1 MEIAGNGRPGKRQGC
16 QHGIIDEVIQVDK
29 QEYKILSEEIMAL
42 VANERFVDAVEIAD
56 RIDWRKVRSFS
67 TLQKISE
74 LYRINCR
81 FDEAMDIMLMAYDKN
96 PNSRTIVYSLCELS
110 IDLDDLVAA
119 LQYLA
124 LYKKMA
130 PGDKGGLILQYKIL
144 EMQNAKTEEK
154 IELLEELNHKDYTE
168 EWAYQLAYLYHRI
181 GLATKCVET
190 CDQLITW
197 FGYGPFVIKAIE
209 LKMLHAP
216 LTDKQK
222 EIYESRNDISDQIEA
237 YESDDYTVE
246 RAESSV
252 AADMGTEDFHV
263 KTIDMGKFN
272 TINLQKAL
280 AESMRELMG
289 EDMEESEESLLVSTG
304 ELEQRMGDTQYFG
317 SGAREDYRRKNQR
330 QPYYPE
336 DGYEPIEGE
345 GAYPEESYEPVE
357 GGEAYPENVYEP
369 MDSGETYSENGY
381 EPMDGGEGYPEES
394 YEPMESEGAYPENG
408 YESMEDGECYSED
421 AYEQVEGGE
430 AYPEDGYE
438 PMGGEETYP
447 EDSYEPVEGG
457 KAYPVNGYEPT
468 EMEGNEIFF
477 EDKTEDIIIDTPP
490 AGTVMPG
497 PSMINAGM
505 KEATAKG
512 WQEAETPSLTKG
524 QQKNETADAFVETQK
539 PGMSVE
545 TAAEGNQP
553 EAKPVV
559 LAEEHQRV
567 EKTQNS
573 SVFDNVLSQGMDG
586 QISLVV
592 PEDIVVEKQITGQM
606 NLQEL
611 FLEWENVKKRKE
623 EERRA
628 KTSKDIMQE
637 TGKIFAEF
645 EAGARTGPIA
655 KIEEEHKM
663 FASRFQNSEIELRS
677 VDALEKIS
685 YTQGSIWDEVDAA
698 IEADKKKLEE
708 NTAVEETEDDVADSA
723 TAAGDGGAGAA
734 VGAALAG
741 AAVGTAVGAA
751 AGIAAEAALTEGVT
765 GDLSAIGQA
774 ASAVLNGEGYQGSQ
788 EALAAGPAAD
798 DAYVMTEEPMEEE
811 YDAGAGMTGDPSAEE
826 YYISEDAAE
835 EPAVEYASEDWTG
848 DPEYVPEEA
857 FSGEY
862 TPEEVYEEYEEEMA
876 GQTEPINEQVL
887 STSQIGDIESALEA
901 QADKVGAD
909 IAEED
914 NDNYN
919 GEEEHYLTLEE
930 QELFSDFMYSKKMR
944 NQILDAIDQI
954 SLAPYVGN
962 IIITGDSGT
971 GVIELAK
978 TMIKEIQM
986 IDNNFNASKVA
997 KISGDKMNRKDL
1009 TAMFEQLT
1017 NGALIIERA
1026 GAMTRDTLE
1035 GMSRILEGFQE
1046 GIIIIMTDRK
1056 KEMEK
1061 LIEKYD
1067 MITGYFNARIDI
1079 KPMNDNALV
1088 DYAKKYA
1095 HTREYKIDEERAVL
1109 ALHRRINELQIGE
1122 HNVTTREIEDI
1133 IDEAIEHSKRLRI
1146 STYVDILV
1154 GKRYDYE
1161 DMIILK
1167 EKDFD

>member
-1 MEIAGNGRPGKRQGC
+1 M
-16 QHGIIDEVIQVDK
+16 DK

-130 PGDKGGLILQYKIL
+130 PGDKGGLILQYRIL

-222 EIYESRNDISDQIEA
+222 EIYDSRNDISEQIEA

-289 EDMEESEESLLVSTG
+289 EDMDESEESPLVSTG
-304 ELEQRMGDTQYFG
+304 ELEQRIGDTQYFG
-317 SGAREDYRRKNQR
+317 SRDRADYRRQTPQEAYPEDNYEASESGETYAEDSYE
-330 QPYYPE
+330 PVEDGEVYPEDGYGPMEDGEVYPEDGYEPMEGGEVYPEDGYGPVEDGEVYPEDGYGPAEDGEVYPE
-336 DGYEPIEGE
+336 DGYEPIENKE
-345 GAYPEESYEPVE
+345 V
-357 GGEAYPENVYEP
+357 
-369 MDSGETYSENGY
+369 YSENGY
-381 EPMDGGEGYPEES
+381 QP
-394 YEPMESEGAYPENG
+394 
-408 YESMEDGECYSED
+408 
-421 AYEQVEGGE
+421 VEKG
-430 AYPEDGYE
+430 
-438 PMGGEETYP
+438 ETYP
-447 EDSYEPVEGG
+447 EEKPQVSRKEDAFKEDDGDEV
-457 KAYPVNGYEPT
+457 
-468 EMEGNEIFF
+468 FF
-477 EDKTEDIIIDTPP
+477 EDKTEDIIIDVPP

-497 PSMINAGM
+497 QTMINAKM
-505 KEATAKG
+505 KETFVKEQQAAG
-512 WQEAETPSLTKG
+512 SAPLTKG
-524 QQKNETADAFVETQK
+524 QQEDDATAV
-539 PGMSVE
+539 SVE
-545 TAAEGNQP
+545 AKREENTAAEEPQS

-559 LAEEHQRV
+559 LAEEHHRV
-567 EKTQNS
+567 EKAPVS

-628 KTSKDIMQE
+628 KTSKDIIQE

-645 EAGARTGPIA
+645 EAGARTGPLA
-655 KIEEEHKM
+655 KIEEERKM
-663 FASRFQNSEIELRS
+663 FASKFQNNEIELRS

-698 IEADKKKLEE
+698 IEADKKKLEGDIPVE
-708 NTAVEETEDDVADSA
+708 EEEDVTAV
-723 TAAGDGGAGAA
+723 AGDGTGPAIGA
-734 VGAALAG
+734 AALAG
-741 AAVGTAVGAA
+741 AAVGTVVGAA
-751 AGIAAEAALTEGVT
+751 AGIAAEAALAEGVT

-774 ASAVLNGEGYQGSQ
+774 ASAVLNGEGYH
-788 EALAAGPAAD
+788 EALAAEQAV
-798 DAYVMTEEPMEEE
+798 DASMMMKETVDEG
-811 YDAGAGMTGDPSAEE
+811 YDAESGVTEDPSAEE
-826 YYISEDAAE
+826 YYASEDAATE
-835 EPAVEYASEDWTG
+835 EDFAQEYGSEDWSG
-848 DPEYVPEEA
+848 EQEYVSEEA
-857 FSGEY
+857 VSEEY
-862 TPEEVYEEYEEEMA
+862 VLEEAYEGYEEELS
-876 GQTEPINEQVL
+876 GQTAPINEQVL
-887 STSQIGDIESALEA
+887 STSQIEDIESALEA

-909 IAEED
+909 TADED

-986 IDNNFNASKVA
+986 IDNNFSASKVA

-1009 TAMFEQLT
+1009 AAMFEQLT

-1061 LIEKYD
+1061 LIDKYD

-1122 HNVTTREIEDI
+1122 HNVTTREVEDI
-1133 IDEAIEHSKRLRI
+1133 IDEAIERSKRLRF
-1146 STYVDILV
+1146 STYVDVLV

>member
-1 MEIAGNGRPGKRQGC
+1 M
-16 QHGIIDEVIQVDK
+16 DK

-42 VANERFVDAVEIAD
+42 VANERFVEAVEIAD

-216 LTDKQK
+216 LTEKQK
-222 EIYESRNDISDQIEA
+222 EIYDSRNEISDQIEA

-263 KTIDMGKFN
+263 KTIDMSKFN

-289 EDMEESEESLLVSTG
+289 EDMGESEESPLVSTG

-317 SGAREDYRRKNQR
+317 SKERADHRRKTR
-330 QPYYPE
+330 GEAYPE
-336 DGYEPIEGE
+336 NDYEPIEGE
-345 GAYPEESYEPVE
+345 RGYAENSYEPIEGERGYAENSYEPIEGEVGYAENSYEPVE
-357 GGEAYPENVYEP
+357 GE
-369 MDSGETYSENGY
+369 
-381 EPMDGGEGYPEES
+381 EGYAGNG
-394 YEPMESEGAYPENG
+394 YEPMESEEVYQKDSYDPVKGNEA
-408 YESMEDGECYSED
+408 YSED
-421 AYEQVEGGE
+421 
-430 AYPEDGYE
+430 
-438 PMGGEETYP
+438 
-447 EDSYEPVEGG
+447 
-457 KAYPVNGYEPT
+457 
-468 EMEGNEIFF
+468 GNEVFF

-497 PSMINAGM
+497 PSMVNAGM
-505 KEATAKG
+505 KEAPVKTQGAADSVPSANGRQDTVTAVAAKVQ
-512 WQEAETPSLTKG
+512 QEEKAP
-524 QQKNETADAFVETQK
+524 
-539 PGMSVE
+539 
-545 TAAEGNQP
+545 AAEAKQP

-559 LAEEHQRV
+559 LAEKHQRV
-567 EKTQNS
+567 EKRQMSN
-573 SVFDNVLSQGMDG
+573 VFDNVLSQGMDG

-592 PEDIVVEKQITGQM
+592 PEDVVVEKQITGQM

-611 FLEWENVKKRKE
+611 FLEWENVKRRKE

-628 KTSKDIMQE
+628 KTSKDIIQE

-645 EAGARTGPIA
+645 EAGARSMPLA
-655 KIEEEHKM
+655 KIEEESKM
-663 FASRFQNSEIELRS
+663 FSSKFRNSEDIELRS
-677 VDALEKIS
+677 VDELEKIS

-698 IEADKKKLEE
+698 IEADKKKAEGI
-708 NTAVEETEDDVADSA
+708 NAETEDGESSAEETGTDAASEDSA
-723 TAAGDGGAGAA
+723 EMGVDAAEVGA
-734 VGAALAG
+734 AALAG
-741 AAVGTAVGAA
+741 AAVGTVAGAMAGTA
-751 AGIAAEAALTEGVT
+751 AMADGVT

-774 ASAVLNGEGYQGSQ
+774 ASVILNGEGYQ
-788 EALAAGPAAD
+788 EALAAGQAEDVKEEVSATAYEAAEEGY
-798 DAYVMTEEPMEEE
+798 DAESGMTE
-811 YDAGAGMTGDPSAEE
+811 DISAEG
-826 YYISEDAAE
+826 YYSSEDAAE
-835 EPAVEYASEDWTG
+835 DFAPEYASEEWAYDSEAA
-848 DPEYVPEEA
+848 PEEEYVAGDGAYEGYE
-857 FSGEY
+857 GEIS
-862 TPEEVYEEYEEEMA
+862 

-887 STSQIGDIESALEA
+887 NTSQISDIESALEA

-909 IAEED
+909 TADED
-914 NDNYN
+914 NDSYS

-944 NQILDAIDQI
+944 TQILDAIDQI

-978 TMIKEIQM
+978 TMIREIQM

-1009 TAMFEQLT
+1009 ATMFEQLT

-1026 GAMTRDTLE
+1026 GAMTKDTLE

-1061 LIEKYD
+1061 LIDKYD
-1067 MITGYFNARIDI
+1067 LITGYFNARIDI

-1133 IDEAIEHSKRLRI
+1133 IDEAIERSKRLRI
-1146 STYVDILV
+1146 STYIDILV

>member
-1 MEIAGNGRPGKRQGC
+1 M
-16 QHGIIDEVIQVDK
+16 DK

-289 EDMEESEESLLVSTG
+289 EDTEESEESPLVSTG
-304 ELEQRMGDTQYFG
+304 ELEQRIGDTQYFG
-317 SGAREDYRRKNQR
+317 SGVREDYRRKTRQ
-330 QPYYPE
+330 QPYP
-336 DGYEPIEGE
+336 
-345 GAYPEESYEPVE
+345 
-357 GGEAYPENVYEP
+357 N
-369 MDSGETYSENGY
+369 NGY
-381 EPMDGGEGYPEES
+381 EPMEGEA
-394 YEPMESEGAYPENG
+394 AYPTDG
-408 YESMEDGECYSED
+408 YVPAEGE
-421 AYEQVEGGE
+421 E
-430 AYPEDGYE
+430 AYPADDYVPMEGEEVYPTDDYVPMEGEAAYPADGYV
-438 PMGGEETYP
+438 PMEGEEAYPAEGYGPMEGEEAYPADDYVPMEGEAAYPAEGEETFLTDG
-447 EDSYEPVEGG
+447 DSSKE
-457 KAYPVNGYEPT
+457 KD
-468 EMEGNEIFF
+468 GNEVFF
-477 EDKTEDIIIDTPP
+477 EDKTEDIIIDAPP

-505 KEATAKG
+505 KEALVKESVKELQGT
-512 WQEAETPSLTKG
+512 EPSSLTKG
-524 QQKNETADAFVETQK
+524 RREDD
-539 PGMSVE
+539 
-545 TAAEGNQP
+545 TAAVSAKEQP
-553 EAKPVV
+553 EEKTAAAEHQPELLHEAKPVV

-592 PEDIVVEKQITGQM
+592 PEDIVIEKQITGQM

-611 FLEWENVKKRKE
+611 FLDWENVKKRKE

-628 KTSKDIMQE
+628 KTSKDIIQE

-645 EAGARTGPIA
+645 EAGARTGPLA
-655 KIEEEHKM
+655 KIEEERKM
-663 FASRFQNSEIELRS
+663 FASKFQNSEIELRS

-698 IEADKKKLEE
+698 IEADKKKLEG
-708 NTAVEETEDDVADSA
+708 TDAAAAAD
-723 TAAGDGGAGAA
+723 GDGAGAA

-751 AGIAAEAALTEGVT
+751 AGIAAEAALADGVT

-788 EALAAGPAAD
+788 QTLSDGQAAEDVP
-798 DAYVMTEEPMEEE
+798 VMTEEPAEQE
-811 YDAGAGMTGDPSAEE
+811 YGGTPGTAEDSLAGESEE
-826 YYISEDAAE
+826 YYIYEDAAQE
-835 EPAVEYASEDWTG
+835 EDFAPEYASEEWADG
-848 DPEYVPEEA
+848 QEYVSEEA
-857 FSGEY
+857 SFGEY
-862 TPEEVYEEYEEEMA
+862 APEDAYEGYEGYEENAENA
-876 GQTEPINEQVL
+876 DSQAEPVNEQIL

-978 TMIKEIQM
+978 TMIREIQM

-1009 TAMFEQLT
+1009 TAMFDQLT

-1061 LIEKYD
+1061 LIDKYD

-1133 IDEAIEHSKRLRI
+1133 IDEAIERSKRLRF

>member
-1 MEIAGNGRPGKRQGC
+1 M
-16 QHGIIDEVIQVDK
+16 DK

-42 VANERFVDAVEIAD
+42 VANERFVEAVEIAD

-216 LTDKQK
+216 LTEKQK
-222 EIYESRNDISDQIEA
+222 EIYDSRNEISDQIEA

-263 KTIDMGKFN
+263 KTIDMSKFN

-289 EDMEESEESLLVSTG
+289 EDMDESEESPLVSTG

-317 SGAREDYRRKNQR
+317 SKERADHRRKTR
-330 QPYYPE
+330 GEAYPE
-336 DGYEPIEGE
+336 NDYEPIEGE
-345 GAYPEESYEPVE
+345 RGYAENSYEPIEGEEGYAENSYEPIEGEVGYAENSYEPVE
-357 GGEAYPENVYEP
+357 GEGDYAEN
-369 MDSGETYSENGY
+369 
-381 EPMDGGEGYPEES
+381 
-394 YEPMESEGAYPENG
+394 
-408 YESMEDGECYSED
+408 
-421 AYEQVEGGE
+421 
-430 AYPEDGYE
+430 
-438 PMGGEETYP
+438 
-447 EDSYEPVEGG
+447 SYEPVEGEEG
-457 KAYPVNGYEPT
+457 YAENSYEPAEGDEGYIGDGYEP
-468 EMEGNEIFF
+468 MEGEGGYTENSYEPIESEEVYQKDSYEPVKGNEAYSEDGNEVFF

-497 PSMINAGM
+497 TVMPGPSMVNAGM
-505 KEATAKG
+505 KEAPIKTQGAADLAPSVNGRQDAVTAVAAKV
-512 WQEAETPSLTKG
+512 QREEKAP
-524 QQKNETADAFVETQK
+524 
-539 PGMSVE
+539 
-545 TAAEGNQP
+545 AAEAKQP

-559 LAEEHQRV
+559 LAEKHQRV
-567 EKTQNS
+567 EKRQMSN
-573 SVFDNVLSQGMDG
+573 VFDNVLSQGMDG

-592 PEDIVVEKQITGQM
+592 PEDVVVEKQITGQM

-611 FLEWENVKKRKE
+611 FLEWENVKRRKE

-628 KTSKDIMQE
+628 KTSKDIIQE

-645 EAGARTGPIA
+645 EAGARSMPLA
-655 KIEEEHKM
+655 KIEEESKM
-663 FASRFQNSEIELRS
+663 FSSKFRNSEDIELRS
-677 VDALEKIS
+677 VDELEKIS

-698 IEADKKKLEE
+698 IEADKKKAEGIIAGTEDGESSAEE
-708 NTAVEETEDDVADSA
+708 AGTDAASEDSAEMGVDAVEV
-723 TAAGDGGAGAA
+723 GA
-734 VGAALAG
+734 AALAG
-741 AAVGTAVGAA
+741 AAVGTVAGAMAGMA
-751 AGIAAEAALTEGVT
+751 AKAGTAAEAAMVDGVT

-774 ASAVLNGEGYQGSQ
+774 ASVILNGEGYQ
-788 EALAAGPAAD
+788 EALAAGQAAD
-798 DAYVMTEEPMEEE
+798 VKEDFSAMAGEAAEDG
-811 YDAGAGMTGDPSAEE
+811 YDAESGVTEDISAEG
-826 YYISEDAAE
+826 YYGSEDAAE
-835 EPAVEYASEDWTG
+835 DFAPEYASEEWAYDSEAA
-848 DPEYVPEEA
+848 PAEEYVAGDGIYEGYE
-857 FSGEY
+857 GEIS
-862 TPEEVYEEYEEEMA
+862 

-887 STSQIGDIESALEA
+887 NTSQISDIESALEA

-909 IAEED
+909 IADED
-914 NDNYN
+914 NDGYS

-944 NQILDAIDQI
+944 TQILDAIDQI

-978 TMIKEIQM
+978 TMIREIQM

-1009 TAMFEQLT
+1009 ATMFEQLT

-1026 GAMTRDTLE
+1026 GAMTKDTLE

-1061 LIEKYD
+1061 LIDKYD
-1067 MITGYFNARIDI
+1067 LITGYFNARIDI

-1133 IDEAIEHSKRLRI
+1133 IDEAIERSKRLRI
-1146 STYVDILV
+1146 STYIDILV

>member
-1 MEIAGNGRPGKRQGC
+1 MRDRSGRMTKSDIFLPDLSQSFKD
-16 QHGIIDEVIQVDK
+16 QHGIIDEVNQVDK

-130 PGDKGGLILQYKIL
+130 PGDKGGLILQYRIL

-222 EIYESRNDISDQIEA
+222 EIYDSRNDISEQIEA

-289 EDMEESEESLLVSTG
+289 EDMDESEESPLVSTG
-304 ELEQRMGDTQYFG
+304 ELEQRIGDTQYFG
-317 SGAREDYRRKNQR
+317 PRDRADYRRQTPQEAYPEDNYEVSGSGEAYAEDSYE
-330 QPYYPE
+330 PVEDGEVYPEDGYGPMEDGEVYPEDGYEPMEDGEVYPEDGYGPVEDGEVYPEDGYGPAEDGEVYPE
-336 DGYEPIEGE
+336 DGYEPIENKE
-345 GAYPEESYEPVE
+345 V
-357 GGEAYPENVYEP
+357 
-369 MDSGETYSENGY
+369 YSENGY
-381 EPMDGGEGYPEES
+381 Q
-394 YEPMESEGAYPENG
+394 PMEKG
-408 YESMEDGECYSED
+408 
-421 AYEQVEGGE
+421 
-430 AYPEDGYE
+430 
-438 PMGGEETYP
+438 ETYP
-447 EDSYEPVEGG
+447 EEKPQVSRKEDAIKEDD
-457 KAYPVNGYEPT
+457 
-468 EMEGNEIFF
+468 GNEVFF
-477 EDKTEDIIIDTPP
+477 EDKTEDIIIDVPP

-497 PSMINAGM
+497 QTMINAKM
-505 KEATAKG
+505 KETFVKEQQAAG
-512 WQEAETPSLTKG
+512 SAPLAKG
-524 QQKNETADAFVETQK
+524 QQEDDAAAVSAEAK
-539 PGMSVE
+539 RE
-545 TAAEGNQP
+545 ENTAAEEQQP
-553 EAKPVV
+553 EIKPVV
-559 LAEEHQRV
+559 LAEEHHRV
-567 EKTQNS
+567 EKAPVS

-628 KTSKDIMQE
+628 KTSKDIIQE

-645 EAGARTGPIA
+645 EAGARTGPLA
-655 KIEEEHKM
+655 KIEEERKM
-663 FASRFQNSEIELRS
+663 FASKFQNNEIELRS

-698 IEADKKKLEE
+698 IEADKKKLEGDIP
-708 NTAVEETEDDVADSA
+708 VEEEEDV
-723 TAAGDGGAGAA
+723 TTVAGDGTGLA
-734 VGAALAG
+734 VGAAALAG
-741 AAVGTAVGAA
+741 AAVGTVVGAA
-751 AGIAAEAALTEGVT
+751 AGIAAEAALAEGVT

-774 ASAVLNGEGYQGSQ
+774 ASAVLNGEGYH
-788 EALAAGPAAD
+788 EALAAEQAAD
-798 DAYVMTEEPMEEE
+798 ASMMMKETVDEG
-811 YDAGAGMTGDPSAEE
+811 YDAESGLAEGSSVEE
-826 YYISEDAAE
+826 YYASEDAATE
-835 EPAVEYASEDWTG
+835 EDFAQEYGSEDWSG
-848 DPEYVPEEA
+848 DQEYVSEEAASEEYVPEEEA
-857 FSGEY
+857 
-862 TPEEVYEEYEEEMA
+862 YEGYEEELS
-876 GQTEPINEQVL
+876 GQTAPINEQVL

-909 IAEED
+909 TADED

-986 IDNNFNASKVA
+986 IDNNFSASKVA

-1009 TAMFEQLT
+1009 AAMFEQLT

-1061 LIEKYD
+1061 LIDKYD

-1122 HNVTTREIEDI
+1122 HNVTTREVEDI
-1133 IDEAIEHSKRLRI
+1133 IDEAIERSKRLRL
-1146 STYVDILV
+1146 STYVDVLV

>member
-1 MEIAGNGRPGKRQGC
+1 M
-16 QHGIIDEVIQVDK
+16 DK

-81 FDEAMDIMLMAYDKN
+81 FEEAMDIMLMAYDKN

-110 IDLDDLVAA
+110 VDLDDLVAA

-222 EIYESRNDISDQIEA
+222 EIYDSRNDISEQIEA
-237 YESDDYTVE
+237 YESDDYTIE

-289 EDMEESEESLLVSTG
+289 EDLDESEESPLVSTG
-304 ELEQRMGDTQYFG
+304 ELEMRIGDTQHFG
-317 SGAREDYRRKNQR
+317 SEDGYEPMEDNEVFL
-330 QPYYPE
+330 E
-336 DGYEPIEGE
+336 DGYEPIEDGE
-345 GAYPEESYEPVE
+345 VYPE
-357 GGEAYPENVYEP
+357 
-369 MDSGETYSENGY
+369 D
-381 EPMDGGEGYPEES
+381 D
-394 YEPMESEGAYPENG
+394 
-408 YESMEDGECYSED
+408 YESMEDGEVYPEDDYGPMEDGEVYS
-421 AYEQVEGGE
+421 
-430 AYPEDGYE
+430 EDGYE
-438 PMGGEETYP
+438 PIEDGGTYP
-447 EDSYEPVEGG
+447 EEDPQVSQKENAFKEDD
-457 KAYPVNGYEPT
+457 
-468 EMEGNEIFF
+468 GNEVFF
-477 EDKTEDIIIDTPP
+477 EDKTEDIIIDVPP

-497 PSMINAGM
+497 QAMVNAKM
-505 KEATAKG
+505 KETFVKTQ
-512 WQEAETPSLTKG
+512 QEAGSAPLANG
-524 QQKNETADAFVETQK
+524 QQEDDVTAVSAKAQEEEQ
-539 PGMSVE
+539 
-545 TAAEGNQP
+545 TAAEEQQP
-553 EAKPVV
+553 EVKPVV

-628 KTSKDIMQE
+628 KTSEDIMQE

-645 EAGARTGPIA
+645 EAGARTGPLA

-663 FASRFQNSEIELRS
+663 FASKFHNNEIELRS

-698 IEADKKKLEE
+698 IEADKKKLEGD
-708 NTAVEETEDDVADSA
+708 APVEEEVESAEAIEGDEEPAVGADLS
-723 TAAGDGGAGAA
+723 AGA
-734 VGAALAG
+734 AALAG
-741 AAVGTAVGAA
+741 AAVGTVVGAA
-751 AGIAAEAALTEGVT
+751 AGIAAEAALADGVT

-774 ASAVLNGEGYQGSQ
+774 ASAVLNGEGYQES
-788 EALAAGPAAD
+788 LAAEQTEG
-798 DAYVMTEEPMEEE
+798 DASIIMEEG
-811 YDAGAGMTGDPSAEE
+811 YDASAEE
-826 YYISEDAAE
+826 YYASEDAVPE
-835 EPAVEYASEDWTG
+835 EDYATEYASEDWT
-848 DPEYVPEEA
+848 DDQEYVQEEVSSGEYAPEEA
-857 FSGEY
+857 
-862 TPEEVYEEYEEEMA
+862 YEEYEGEVS

-909 IAEED
+909 TADED

-978 TMIKEIQM
+978 TMIREIQM

-1009 TAMFEQLT
+1009 AAMFEQLT

-1026 GAMTRDTLE
+1026 SAMTRDTLE

-1122 HNVTTREIEDI
+1122 HNVTTREVEDI
-1133 IDEAIEHSKRLRI
+1133 IDEAIERSKRLKI

>member
-1 MEIAGNGRPGKRQGC
+1 M
-16 QHGIIDEVIQVDK
+16 DK
-29 QEYKILSEEIMAL
+29 QEYKILSEEIMTL

-130 PGDKGGLILQYKIL
+130 PGDKGGLILQYRIL

-222 EIYESRNDISDQIEA
+222 EIYDSRNDISDQIEA

-289 EDMEESEESLLVSTG
+289 EDMDESEESPLVSTG
-304 ELEQRMGDTQYFG
+304 ELEQRIGDTQYFG
-317 SGAREDYRRKNQR
+317 SRDRADYRRKTPQ
-330 QPYYPE
+330 
-336 DGYEPIEGE
+336 
-345 GAYPEESYEPVE
+345 
-357 GGEAYPENVYEP
+357 EAYPEDNYEASE
-369 MDSGETYSENGY
+369 SGETYSEDGY
-381 EPMDGGEGYPEES
+381 EPVEDGEGYPQD
-394 YEPMESEGAYPENG
+394 G
-408 YESMEDGECYSED
+408 YGPMEDGEVYPED
-421 AYEQVEGGE
+421 GYGPMEDGGTYPEDGYGPVENGGV
-430 AYPEDGYE
+430 YPEDGYE
-438 PMGGEETYP
+438 PMEGGGTYPEDDYELKEAGETYP
-447 EDSYEPVEGG
+447 ED
-457 KAYPVNGYEPT
+457 GYEPMKEGEAYSEEEPQT
-468 EMEGNEIFF
+468 SQKEESLKEDDGNEVFF
-477 EDKTEDIIIDTPP
+477 EDKTEDIIIDVPP

-497 PSMINAGM
+497 QSMINAKR
-505 KEATAKG
+505 KEAFVKEQ
-512 WQEAETPSLTKG
+512 QETGSAPLTNG
-524 QQKNETADAFVETQK
+524 QQEDDVTAASAEAQ
-539 PGMSVE
+539 GE
-545 TAAEGNQP
+545 EQTAAEEKP
-553 EAKPVV
+553 SEVKPVV

-567 EKTQNS
+567 EKAQNS

-628 KTSKDIMQE
+628 KTSKDIIQE

-645 EAGARTGPIA
+645 EAGARTGPLA
-655 KIEEEHKM
+655 KIEEERKM
-663 FASRFQNSEIELRS
+663 FASKFQNSEIELRS
-677 VDALEKIS
+677 VDSLEKIS

-698 IEADKKKLEE
+698 IEADRKKLEGDTPVE
-708 NTAVEETEDDVADSA
+708 EEEDVTAVAED
-723 TAAGDGGAGAA
+723 GAGPAIGA
-734 VGAALAG
+734 AALAG
-741 AAVGTAVGAA
+741 AAVGTVVGAA
-751 AGIAAEAALTEGVT
+751 AGIAAEAALADGVT

-774 ASAVLNGEGYQGSQ
+774 ASAVLNGEGYH
-788 EALAAGPAAD
+788 EALAAEQTAAD
-798 DAYVMTEEPMEEE
+798 ASMIMEEAVE
-811 YDAGAGMTGDPSAEE
+811 EGYDAGSDIAEDPSAEE
-826 YYISEDAAE
+826 YYASEDAVME
-835 EPAVEYASEDWTG
+835 EDFSPEYASEDWTG
-848 DPEYVPEEA
+848 DQEYVSEEIPSGEYAPEEA
-857 FSGEY
+857 
-862 TPEEVYEEYEEEMA
+862 YEEYEGELS
-876 GQTEPINEQVL
+876 GQTTPINEQVL

-909 IAEED
+909 TADED

-997 KISGDKMNRKDL
+997 KIGGDKMNRKDL
-1009 TAMFEQLT
+1009 AAMFEQLT

-1056 KEMEK
+1056 KEMER
-1061 LIEKYD
+1061 LIDKYD

-1095 HTREYKIDEERAVL
+1095 HSREYKIDEERAVL

-1133 IDEAIEHSKRLRI
+1133 IDEAIEHSKRLKI

-1161 DMIILK
+1161 DMIILR

>member
-1 MEIAGNGRPGKRQGC
+1 M
-16 QHGIIDEVIQVDK
+16 DK

-289 EDMEESEESLLVSTG
+289 EDMEESEESPLVSTG

-330 QPYYPE
+330 QPYPEDGYEPMEREGAYPE
-336 DGYEPIEGE
+336 DGYEPVGGGEGYPEDGYEPVEGE
-345 GAYPEESYEPVE
+345 GAYPEDAYEPIEGEGVYPEDGYEPVE
-357 GGEAYPENVYEP
+357 GGE
-369 MDSGETYSENGY
+369 
-381 EPMDGGEGYPEES
+381 GYP
-394 YEPMESEGAYPENG
+394 
-408 YESMEDGECYSED
+408 ED
-421 AYEQVEGGE
+421 AYESVEGEG

-438 PMGGEETYP
+438 PMEREGAYP

-457 KAYPVNGYEPT
+457 KAYPVDGYEPT

-477 EDKTEDIIIDTPP
+477 EDKTEDIIIDAPP

-505 KEATAKG
+505 KEATAKERQG
-512 WQEAETPSLTKG
+512 AESPSLTKG
-524 QQKNETADAFVETQK
+524 QQKNETTDVFAELQK
-539 PGMSVE
+539 PETLAE
-545 TAAEGNQP
+545 TAAGMNQP

-567 EKTQNS
+567 EKTKNS

-708 NTAVEETEDDVADSA
+708 NTSVEETADDLADSA
-723 TAAGDGGAGAA
+723 TAAGDGGTGAA

-741 AAVGTAVGAA
+741 AAVGTVVGAA

-798 DAYVMTEEPMEEE
+798 DAYVMTEEPMEEG
-811 YDAGAGMTGDPSAEE
+811 YDAEAGMTGDPSAEE
-826 YYISEDAAE
+826 YYISEDAAAEE
-835 EPAVEYASEDWTG
+835 EPAPEYASEDWTG

-862 TPEEVYEEYEEEMA
+862 TPEEAYEEYEGEMD

>member
-1 MEIAGNGRPGKRQGC
+1 M
-16 QHGIIDEVIQVDK
+16 DK

-130 PGDKGGLILQYKIL
+130 PGDKGGLILQYRIL

-222 EIYESRNDISDQIEA
+222 EIYDSRNDISEQIEA
-237 YESDDYTVE
+237 YESDDYTIE

-289 EDMEESEESLLVSTG
+289 EDMDESEESPLVSTG
-304 ELEQRMGDTQYFG
+304 ELEQRIGDTQHFDVR
-317 SGAREDYRRKNQR
+317 ARKDYRRNTQR
-330 QPYYPE
+330 ESYPE
-336 DGYEPIEGE
+336 DGYEPIG
-345 GAYPEESYEPVE
+345 
-357 GGEAYPENVYEP
+357 
-369 MDSGETYSENGY
+369 
-381 EPMDGGEGYPEES
+381 
-394 YEPMESEGAYPENG
+394 
-408 YESMEDGECYSED
+408 DGE
-421 AYEQVEGGE
+421 V
-430 AYPEDGYE
+430 YPEDGYE
-438 PMGGEETYP
+438 PMGDGEVYPEDGYEPMGDGEVYPEDGYEPMEDGEVYPEDGYEPMEDGETYP
-447 EDSYEPVEGG
+447 EDGYEPVEYGE
-457 KAYPVNGYEPT
+457 AYPEEETQVSQQEDAFR
-468 EMEGNEIFF
+468 EDDGNEVFF
-477 EDKTEDIIIDTPP
+477 EDKTDDIIIDAPP

-497 PSMINAGM
+497 MSVADNKM
-505 KEATAKG
+505 KEESVKE
-512 WQEAETPSLTKG
+512 QKEAESPSLTKE
-524 QQKNETADAFVETQK
+524 QQKEDITAVSAKAQQEE
-539 PGMSVE
+539 E
-545 TAAEGNQP
+545 TAAEKQP
-553 EAKPVV
+553 EVKPVV

-567 EKTQNS
+567 EKKQVN
-573 SVFDNVLSQGMDG
+573 SVFDNVLSQGLDG

-592 PEDIVVEKQITGQM
+592 PQDVVIEKQITGQM

-628 KTSKDIMQE
+628 KTSKDIIE
-637 TGKIFAEF
+637 KTGKIFADF
-645 EAGARTGPIA
+645 EAGARTGPLA
-655 KIEEEHKM
+655 KIEEERKM
-663 FASRFQNSEIELRS
+663 FASKFQNNEIELRS
-677 VDALEKIS
+677 IDAIEKIS

-698 IEADKKKLEE
+698 IEADRKKLEE
-708 NTAVEETEDDVADSA
+708 ENSPEAEANDTEVAEDSA
-723 TAAGDGGAGAA
+723 EPAVGAAALAGAA
-734 VGAALAG
+734 VGTVVGA

-751 AGIAAEAALTEGVT
+751 ADIAAEAALAEGVT
-765 GDLSAIGQA
+765 GDLSAIGLA
-774 ASAVLNGEGYQGSQ
+774 ASAVLNGEGFQ
-788 EALAAGPAAD
+788 EALAAGQAAEEVS
-798 DAYVMTEEPMEEE
+798 VMTAETAGQGYNEE
-811 YDAGAGMTGDPSAEE
+811 AGQTEDFPVEE
-826 YYISEDAAE
+826 YYGAEEASTAEDYGQEYADENLEGAAE
-835 EPAVEYASEDWTG
+835 
-848 DPEYVPEEA
+848 YV
-857 FSGEY
+857 S
-862 TPEEVYEEYEEEMA
+862 EEVPVEEYETAEQAYEGYEGEIS

-909 IAEED
+909 TADED

-962 IIITGDSGT
+962 VIITGDSGT

-986 IDNNFNASKVA
+986 IDNNFSASKVA

-1009 TAMFEQLT
+1009 AAMFEQLT

-1026 GAMTRDTLE
+1026 SAMTRDTLE

-1122 HNVTTREIEDI
+1122 HNVTTREVEDI
-1133 IDEAIEHSKRLRI
+1133 IDEAIERSKRLKI

>member
-1 MEIAGNGRPGKRQGC
+1 MIDPAECQKATFFFHGD
-16 QHGIIDEVIQVDK
+16 QHGIIDEVNQVDK

-81 FDEAMDIMLMAYDKN
+81 FEEAMDIMLMAYDKN

-110 IDLDDLVAA
+110 VDLDDLVAA

-222 EIYESRNDISDQIEA
+222 EIYDSRNDISEQIEA
-237 YESDDYTVE
+237 YESDEYTIE

-289 EDMEESEESLLVSTG
+289 EDMDESEESPLVSTG
-304 ELEQRMGDTQYFG
+304 ELEQRIGDTQHFG
-317 SGAREDYRRKNQR
+317 AEIRKDYRRNTQR
-330 QPYYPE
+330 EFYPEDHYGLAEGEEAYPEEDYEPMEDGEVYPEDGYGPMEDGEVYPEDGYEPMEDGEVYPEDGYGPMEDGEVYPE
-336 DGYEPIEGE
+336 DGYEPIEDN
-345 GAYPEESYEPVE
+345 GAYPEEEPQ
-357 GGEAYPENVYEP
+357 
-369 MDSGETYSENGY
+369 
-381 EPMDGGEGYPEES
+381 ES
-394 YEPMESEGAYPENG
+394 QK
-408 YESMEDGECYSED
+408 ED
-421 AYEQVEGGE
+421 ALK
-430 AYPEDGYE
+430 EDDGDE
-438 PMGGEETYP
+438 
-447 EDSYEPVEGG
+447 V
-457 KAYPVNGYEPT
+457 
-468 EMEGNEIFF
+468 FF
-477 EDKTEDIIIDTPP
+477 EDKTEDIIIDVPP

-497 PSMINAGM
+497 QAMINAKM
-505 KEATAKG
+505 KEAFVKEQ
-512 WQEAETPSLTKG
+512 QEAGSASLANGK
-524 QQKNETADAFVETQK
+524 QEDDVAAVSSKAQEEEQ
-539 PGMSVE
+539 
-545 TAAEGNQP
+545 TAAEEKQP
-553 EAKPVV
+553 EGKPVV
-559 LAEEHQRV
+559 LAEKHQRV
-567 EKTQNS
+567 EKPQVN

-592 PEDIVVEKQITGQM
+592 PQDVVVEKQITGQM

-628 KTSKDIMQE
+628 KTSEDIMQE

-645 EAGARTGPIA
+645 EAGARTGPLA

-663 FASRFQNSEIELRS
+663 FASKFQNSEIELRS

-698 IEADKKKLEE
+698 IEADKKKLEGD
-708 NTAVEETEDDVADSA
+708 APVEEEIESAEAIEGGEEQAVGADLS
-723 TAAGDGGAGAA
+723 AGA
-734 VGAALAG
+734 AALAG
-741 AAVGTAVGAA
+741 AAVGTVVGAA
-751 AGIAAEAALTEGVT
+751 AGIAAEAALAEGVT

-774 ASAVLNGEGYQGSQ
+774 ASAVLNGEGYQES
-788 EALAAGPAAD
+788 LAAEQMPD
-798 DAYVMTEEPMEEE
+798 DASIMMEEG
-811 YDAGAGMTGDPSAEE
+811 YDAESGIMEDPSAEE
-826 YYISEDAAE
+826 YYASEDAVPEDDYA
-835 EPAVEYASEDWTG
+835 PEYASEDWTG
-848 DPEYVPEEA
+848 DQEYVPEEDSSEEYVPEEA
-857 FSGEY
+857 YEGE
-862 TPEEVYEEYEEEMA
+862 PS

-909 IAEED
+909 TAEED

-978 TMIKEIQM
+978 TMIREIQM

-1009 TAMFEQLT
+1009 AAMFEQLT

-1026 GAMTRDTLE
+1026 SAMTRDTLE

-1122 HNVTTREIEDI
+1122 HNVTTREVEDI
-1133 IDEAIEHSKRLRI
+1133 IDEAIERSKRLRI

>member
-1 MEIAGNGRPGKRQGC
+1 M
-16 QHGIIDEVIQVDK
+16 DK
-29 QEYKILSEEIMAL
+29 QEYKILSEEIMTL
-42 VANERFVDAVEIAD
+42 VANERFVEAVEIAD

-216 LTDKQK
+216 LTEKQK
-222 EIYESRNDISDQIEA
+222 EIYDSRNEISDQIEA

-263 KTIDMGKFN
+263 KTIDMSKFN

-289 EDMEESEESLLVSTG
+289 EDMGESEESPLVSTG

-317 SGAREDYRRKNQR
+317 SKERADHRRKTR
-330 QPYYPE
+330 GEAYPE
-336 DGYEPIEGE
+336 NDYEPIEGE
-345 GAYPEESYEPVE
+345 VGYAENSYEPIEGERGYAENSYEPVE
-357 GGEAYPENVYEP
+357 GDEGYA
-369 MDSGETYSENGY
+369 GNGY
-381 EPMDGGEGYPEES
+381 EPMEGDEGYA
-394 YEPMESEGAYPENG
+394 GNG
-408 YESMEDGECYSED
+408 YEP
-421 AYEQVEGGE
+421 VEGE
-430 AYPEDGYE
+430 VGYAE
-438 PMGGEETYP
+438 N
-447 EDSYEPVEGG
+447 SYEPVEGDEG
-457 KAYPVNGYEPT
+457 YAGNGYEP
-468 EMEGNEIFF
+468 MEGDEGYAENGYEPIESEEVYQKDSYDPVKGNEAYSEDGNEVFF

-497 PSMINAGM
+497 PSMVNAGM
-505 KEATAKG
+505 KEAPVKTQGAADLAPSANGRQDAVTAVAAKVQ
-512 WQEAETPSLTKG
+512 QEEKAP
-524 QQKNETADAFVETQK
+524 
-539 PGMSVE
+539 
-545 TAAEGNQP
+545 AAEAKQP

-559 LAEEHQRV
+559 LAEKHQRV
-567 EKTQNS
+567 EKRQMSN
-573 SVFDNVLSQGMDG
+573 VFDNVLSQGMDG

-592 PEDIVVEKQITGQM
+592 PEDVVVEKQITGQM

-611 FLEWENVKKRKE
+611 FLEWENVKRRKE

-628 KTSKDIMQE
+628 KTSKDIIQE

-645 EAGARTGPIA
+645 EAGARSMPLA
-655 KIEEEHKM
+655 KIEEESKM
-663 FASRFQNSEIELRS
+663 FSSKFRNSEDIELRS
-677 VDALEKIS
+677 VDELEKIS

-698 IEADKKKLEE
+698 IEADKKKAEGIIAGTE
-708 NTAVEETEDDVADSA
+708 DGESSAEETGTDAASEDSA
-723 TAAGDGGAGAA
+723 EMGVDAAEVGA
-734 VGAALAG
+734 AALAG
-741 AAVGTAVGAA
+741 AAVGTVAGAIAGTA
-751 AGIAAEAALTEGVT
+751 AMAGTAAEAALVDGVT

-774 ASAVLNGEGYQGSQ
+774 ASVILNGEGYQ
-788 EALAAGPAAD
+788 EALAAGQAAD
-798 DAYVMTEEPMEEE
+798 VKEDFSAMAGEAAEEGYDAESGMTE
-811 YDAGAGMTGDPSAEE
+811 DISAEG
-826 YYISEDAAE
+826 YYSSEDAAE
-835 EPAVEYASEDWTG
+835 DFASEYASEEWAYDSEAA
-848 DPEYVPEEA
+848 PAEEYVA
-857 FSGEY
+857 GDGA
-862 TPEEVYEEYEEEMA
+862 YEEYEGEVS

-887 STSQIGDIESALEA
+887 NTSQISDIESALEA

-909 IAEED
+909 TADED
-914 NDNYN
+914 NDSYS

-944 NQILDAIDQI
+944 TQILDAIDQI

-978 TMIKEIQM
+978 TMIREIQM

-1009 TAMFEQLT
+1009 ATMFEQLT

-1026 GAMTRDTLE
+1026 GAMTKDTLE

-1061 LIEKYD
+1061 LIDKYD
-1067 MITGYFNARIDI
+1067 LITGYFNARIDI

-1133 IDEAIEHSKRLRI
+1133 IDEAIERSKRLRI
-1146 STYVDILV
+1146 STYIDILV

>member
-1 MEIAGNGRPGKRQGC
+1 M
-16 QHGIIDEVIQVDK
+16 DK
-29 QEYKILSEEIMAL
+29 QEYKILSEEIMTL

-81 FDEAMDIMLMAYDKN
+81 FEEAMDIMLMAYDKN
-96 PNSRTIVYSLCELS
+96 PNSRTIIYSLCELS

-222 EIYESRNDISDQIEA
+222 EIYESRNDISEQIKA
-237 YESDDYTVE
+237 YESDDYTIE
-246 RAESSV
+246 RAEKSV

-289 EDMEESEESLLVSTG
+289 EDMDESEESPLVSTG
-304 ELEQRMGDTQYFG
+304 ELEQRMGESRYSDPEN
-317 SGAREDYRRKNQR
+317 GARYREMDREQS
-330 QPYYPE
+330 YPE
-336 DGYEPIEGE
+336 D
-345 GAYPEESYEPVE
+345 SYEPVE
-357 GGEAYPENVYEP
+357 GEETYPE
-369 MDSGETYSENGY
+369 
-381 EPMDGGEGYPEES
+381 
-394 YEPMESEGAYPENG
+394 
-408 YESMEDGECYSED
+408 
-421 AYEQVEGGE
+421 E

-438 PMGGEETYP
+438 PMEGEETYS
-447 EDSYEPVEGG
+447 EDSYEPVEGEE
-457 KAYPVNGYEPT
+457 ANP
-468 EMEGNEIFF
+468 EGDEVFF
-477 EDKTEDIIIDTPP
+477 EDKTEDIIIDAPP

-497 PSMINAGM
+497 TVM
-505 KEATAKG
+505 
-512 WQEAETPSLTKG
+512 
-524 QQKNETADAFVETQK
+524 ADADRKEVTVEK
-539 PGMSVE
+539 PQNADAPRS
-545 TAAEGNQP
+545 

-567 EKTQNS
+567 ERTKNS

-592 PEDIVVEKQITGQM
+592 PEAAVVEKQITGQM

-623 EERRA
+623 EERRV

-637 TGKIFAEF
+637 TGKIFADF
-645 EAGARTGPIA
+645 EAGARTGPLA

-663 FASRFQNSEIELRS
+663 FASKFQNDEIELRS
-677 VDALEKIS
+677 VDSLEKMS

-698 IEADKKKLEE
+698 IEADKKKSDENHTDEE
-708 NTAVEETEDDVADSA
+708 EAAESSA
-723 TAAGDGGAGAA
+723 ASGIAAGA
-734 VGAALAG
+734 AALAG

-751 AGIAAEAALTEGVT
+751 AGIAAEAALAESTT

-774 ASAVLNGEGYQGSQ
+774 ASVVLNGEGYQGYQSGQ
-788 EALAAGPAAD
+788 SPL
-798 DAYVMTEEPMEEE
+798 TEEQPTDGGSIMMEETAE
-811 YDAGAGMTGDPSAEE
+811 EQYEEGAEMAEDPSAEE
-826 YYISEDAAE
+826 YYISEDAVTAE
-835 EPAVEYASEDWTG
+835 DDNPEYASGEWT
-848 DPEYVPEEA
+848 DDQEYVPQEA
-857 FSGEY
+857 AS
-862 TPEEVYEEYEEEMA
+862 EEYDIEED
-876 GQTEPINEQVL
+876 TEGYDETISDQSETVNDQIL

-962 IIITGDSGT
+962 VIITGDSGT

-978 TMIKEIQM
+978 TMIREIQM

-1009 TAMFEQLT
+1009 TSMFEQLT

-1026 GAMTRDTLE
+1026 SAMTKDTLE

-1061 LIEKYD
+1061 LIDKYE

-1088 DYAKKYA
+1088 EYAKKYA